1 MRTALTAVAVIV
13 AFAAA
18 LAAGKALGQP
28 AGVPGGPAQRSDFMA
43 LDRNRDG
50 VVSKVEAL
58 ADREVWKRFADFDT
72 DKDGLLTE
80 AEFVMAKEDN
90 QKRILRDALITARVK
105 AALLAEKGIPSTAIS
120 VETYEGRVQLSGF
133 VRSPDTASRAGRLTS
148 TVAGVRTV
156 ENNLTVK

>member
-1 MRTALTAVAVIV
+1 MRTALTAVAIIV

-28 AGVPGGPAQRSDFMA
+28 AEPPGGPVPRSDFLA

-50 VVSKVEAL
+50 KVSKVEAL
-58 ADREVWKRFADFDT
+58 ADREVWKRFAEFDS
-72 DKDGLLTE
+72 DKDGLLNETE
-80 AEFVMAKEDN
+80 YVLAREDQ
-90 QKRILRDALITARVK
+90 QKRILHDAMITARVK

-133 VRSPDTASRAGRLTS
+133 VPSPETASRAGRLTA